1 MISWVAFPRLC
12 KQLFWHGH
20 IRLSIDLILRVKDSF
35 HQSTALV
42 MNAKIVLCPLKQ
54 AKECCTK
61 HYIGNMCFCV
71 CYINFCLSYILDLK
85 CL

>member
-1 MISWVAFPRLC
+1 MHSIILNIS
-12 KQLFWHGH
+12 
-20 IRLSIDLILRVKDSF
+20 
-35 HQSTALV
+35 

-61 HYIGNMCFCV
+61 HNIGNMCFCV
-71 CYINFCLSYILDLK
+71 CYINLCLSYILDLE